1 MLVHDNLNNND
12 ERKKRCYVRLE
23 KSVNASIITSE
34 GLLQKIF
41 DFVAWLDDCVVF
53 LDKQLSLSA
62 SLHLRL

>member
-1 MLVHDNLNNND
+1 MLCKVG
-12 ERKKRCYVRLE
+12 K

-53 LDKQLSLSA
+53 LDKQLSPHSA
-62 SLHLRL
+62 SLHLRLKDVKKLLGKT

>member
-1 MLVHDNLNNND
+1 MLCKVG
-12 ERKKRCYVRLE
+12 K

-53 LDKQLSLSA
+53 LDKQLSPHSA

>member
-1 MLVHDNLNNND
+1 MLCKVG
-12 ERKKRCYVRLE
+12 K

-62 SLHLRL
+62 FLHLRL